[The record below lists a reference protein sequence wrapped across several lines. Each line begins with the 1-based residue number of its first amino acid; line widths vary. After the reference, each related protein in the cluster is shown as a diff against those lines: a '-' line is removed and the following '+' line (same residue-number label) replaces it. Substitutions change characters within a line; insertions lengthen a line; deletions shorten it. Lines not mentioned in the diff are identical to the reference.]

1 MVENAKNL
9 SLELNEDDKEILDKV
24 VLNYAVKFY
33 ALTQQYPSPKK
44 YAEEYLLKAVN
55 KDSNIAAVFTIT
67 YAMTSPHGQQIRP
80 GELNQK
86 LANNIQ
92 NAFKEQYIDVASQ
105 LQNNEFVK
113 KFLSPHDLRMDVLK
127 KLEDQGIFIHLTT
140 EEEIRRQQDRRSHS
154 YGRSSSTTI
163 YNERGG
169 RLSVYILADDVERL
183 KRAMEKT
190 GSIEYLY
197 REMIKS
203 GLAEKLFKFHA
214 LAFLHAAKLDKR
226 VLDMAIGAGA
236 SFFQESQGT
245 VDTAKAFQQL
255 QQIDDNKLEQTIDSQ
270 IKSIVEDRGYY
281 SMLSLAGLLKL

>member
-127 KLEDQGIFIHLTT
+127 KLDDQGIFIHLTT

>member
-127 KLEDQGIFIHLTT
+127 KQEDQGIFIHLTT
-140 EEEIRRQQDRRSHS
+140 EERFAGNRIEDLIHMEDPHLQRSITNVEEGFLYIYIGRRRRAIKKSH
-154 YGRSSSTTI
+154 GK
-163 YNERGG
+163 NWQ
-169 RLSVYILADDVERL
+169 
-183 KRAMEKT
+183 
-190 GSIEYLY
+190 
-197 REMIKS
+197 
-203 GLAEKLFKFHA
+203 H
-214 LAFLHAAKLDKR
+214 
-226 VLDMAIGAGA
+226 
-236 SFFQESQGT
+236 
-245 VDTAKAFQQL
+245 
-255 QQIDDNKLEQTIDSQ
+255 
-270 IKSIVEDRGYY
+270 
-281 SMLSLAGLLKL
+281 

>member
-127 KLEDQGIFIHLTT
+127 KQEDQGIFIHLTT

>member
-127 KLEDQGIFIHLTT
+127 KLDDQGIFIHLTT

-236 SFFQESQGT
+236 SFFQESQGI

>member
-127 KLEDQGIFIHLTT
+127 KQEDQGIFIHLTT

-169 RLSVYILADDVERL
+169 RLSVYIYWPTTSSD
-183 KRAMEKT
+183 
-190 GSIEYLY
+190 
-197 REMIKS
+197 
-203 GLAEKLFKFHA
+203 
-214 LAFLHAAKLDKR
+214 
-226 VLDMAIGAGA
+226 
-236 SFFQESQGT
+236 
-245 VDTAKAFQQL
+245 
-255 QQIDDNKLEQTIDSQ
+255 
-270 IKSIVEDRGYY
+270 
-281 SMLSLAGLLKL
+281 

>member
-113 KFLSPHDLRMDVLK
+113 KYLSPHDLRMDVLK
-127 KLEDQGIFIHLTT
+127 KQEDQGIFIHLTT

-245 VDTAKAFQQL
+245 VNTAKAFQQL

>member
-127 KLEDQGIFIHLTT
+127 KQEDQGIFIHLTT

-245 VDTAKAFQQL
+245 VNTAKAFQQL